1 MAQRPMSDDDSE
13 SEKDETLKSTEEEK
27 RGTVPQ
33 SPYAT
38 AAALLRATAQAN
50 PTVERR
56 TTTPVGP
63 RPKKETQ
70 TGQKKVKKLIGTQ
83 KTKKDKQ

>member
-1 MAQRPMSDDDSE
+1 MSDDESDSDR
-13 SEKDETLKSTEEEK
+13 DEALKTTEEER

-38 AAALLRATAQAN
+38 AAALLRATAQVN

-63 RPKKETQ
+63 KTEKEKQ

>member
-1 MAQRPMSDDDSE
+1 MAQRPMSDDDTE
-13 SEKDETLKSTEEEK
+13 SETDDTLKTTEEEK

-38 AAALLRATAQAN
+38 AAALLRTTAQAN
-50 PTVERR
+50 PTVERG
-56 TTTPVGP
+56 TTTPVN
-63 RPKKETQ
+63 PKPKSNTP

-83 KTKKDKQ
+83 KTKKDK

>member
-1 MAQRPMSDDDSE
+1 MAQRPMSDDDTE
-13 SEKDETLKSTEEEK
+13 SETDDTLKTTEEEK
-27 RGTVPQ
+27 WGTVPQ

-38 AAALLRATAQAN
+38 AAALLCTTSQAN

-56 TTTPVGP
+56 TTTPVS
-63 RPKKETQ
+63 PKPKTNTQ

-83 KTKKDKQ
+83 KTKKDK